1 MALTRENL
9 GARVAAPPYAD
20 ELGPLVG
27 GIERAYVCGSAGFA
41 SFAERL
47 LGEAGV
53 RRDVIRVE
61 QFGASG

>member
-1 MALTRENL
+1 
-9 GARVAAPPYAD
+9 VAAPPYVD
-20 ELGPLVG
+20 EIGAHVD

-53 RRDVIRVE
+53 RRDIIRVE

>member
-1 MALTRENL
+1 MAS
-9 GARVAAPPYAD
+9 PPYVE
-20 ELGPLVG
+20 ELGPLVD